1 MKYCCLV
8 LTGLL
13 SLNLLWALPEDV
25 TQVSGVKF
33 IGNSRIKSKH
43 LKQIINIQN
52 KLLFSNQ
59 SFDRRVIKLDAISI
73 KNYYLTKGFLDVA
86 VIDSFTIN
94 DGKAD
99 IFFRIQ
105 EGKEYFL
112 NTINLSGNATL
123 TDKQIISIFKL
134 KENKPYN
141 PVAIQVN
148 RSELNEAYHEKS
160 KLFLETKT
168 SQLVTDSVVVNIEI
182 QEGPDVYINKIYV
195 DGMKENLD
203 SNVIFRELDF
213 KIGDKYI
220 KSNIDASQRK
230 LMEIGIFSMAAIM
243 PVKNITNDTTVNLVI
258 ELRELNRREIL
269 SSGGLIAV
277 TVNEGVDPV
286 SALGGDVAWKDRRVF
301 NSAANL
307 EIKSLLA
314 LPLETEWQWPRAT
327 VDVLLSNQWILGLRI
342 PTELSGFFQS
352 FRNYE
357 QNEGIYRYGFQLAN
371 ILRLDDRS
379 YLRTILRW
387 ELFDD
392 KKRDDKNDIE
402 NRSIR
407 IIGRLD
413 KANNP
418 LYPSRGYVLFTEF
431 ISVGGLLGGNRT
443 YQKIDTGIQGYLPI
457 RKNWTMASRIK
468 FGMIFDWDENYDEY
482 ETTLLYDKF
491 YLGGSSSLRA
501 WEALK
506 FLTENDEN
514 TPRGELIR
522 LLLNWEI
529 RFPIVWLLGGEI
541 FLEGGQLTDKIN
553 NVALKSI
560 HWGRGFGITLA
571 SPFGPIRLDYAGQ
584 VDKPGSG
591 QLNLGFLYIF

>member
-1 MKYCCLV
+1 MKYYCLV
-8 LTGLL
+8 LTGLF
-13 SLNLLWALPEDV
+13 SLKLLWASPEDV
-25 TQVSGVKF
+25 TQVSSVKF

-52 KLLFSNQ
+52 KLLFGKQ

-86 VIDSFTIN
+86 VFDSFTIN

-105 EGKEYFL
+105 EGKQYFL
-112 NTINLSGNATL
+112 NTINLSGNTTL

-148 RSELNEAYHEKS
+148 RSELDEAYHEKS

-168 SQLVTDSVVVNIEI
+168 SQLATDSVVINIEI

-195 DGMKENLD
+195 DGMIENLD
-203 SNVIFRELDF
+203 SNIIFRELDF
-213 KIGDKYI
+213 KVGDKYV

-230 LMEIGIFSMAAIM
+230 LMEIGIFSMAAIT

-314 LPLETEWQWPRAT
+314 IPVETGLQYPRAT
-327 VDVLLSNQWILGLRI
+327 VDVLLSNQWILGFRI

-357 QNEGIYRYGFQLAN
+357 QKTGFIYRYGFQLAN

-379 YLRTILRW
+379 YLRSILLW
-387 ELFDD
+387 
-392 KKRDDKNDIE
+392 
-402 NRSIR
+402 
-407 IIGRLD
+407 
-413 KANNP
+413 
-418 LYPSRGYVLFTEF
+418 
-431 ISVGGLLGGNRT
+431 
-443 YQKIDTGIQGYLPI
+443 
-457 RKNWTMASRIK
+457 
-468 FGMIFDWDENYDEY
+468 
-482 ETTLLYDKF
+482 
-491 YLGGSSSLRA
+491 
-501 WEALK
+501 
-506 FLTENDEN
+506 
-514 TPRGELIR
+514 
-522 LLLNWEI
+522 
-529 RFPIVWLLGGEI
+529 
-541 FLEGGQLTDKIN
+541 
-553 NVALKSI
+553 
-560 HWGRGFGITLA
+560 
-571 SPFGPIRLDYAGQ
+571 
-584 VDKPGSG
+584 
-591 QLNLGFLYIF
+591 

>member
-1 MKYCCLV
+1 M
-8 LTGLL
+8 
-13 SLNLLWALPEDV
+13 PEDV
-25 TQVSGVKF
+25 TQVSDVKF

-52 KLLFSNQ
+52 KSLFANQ

-402 NRSIR
+402 NRSFR

-418 LYPSRGYVLFTEF
+418 LYPSSGYVLFTEF